1 MRLIS
6 TRTESGET
14 LGVVAA
20 DRWMPAVELVAGGP
34 ATIDALL
41 AAGPPALV
49 ALRDAAEPR
58 RIAAEGRRTDD
69 LELLPPVPRP
79 GKIVA
84 IGRNYREHVDEE
96 QAEAPPA
103 PLVFAKF
110 PSAVIGSG
118 ADITWDPEL
127 TTQVDWEAELAVVI
141 GTAARDVPVERA
153 LDHVLGYTCLNDVSA
168 RDLQFGDG
176 QWTRGKSLDTFCPL
190 GPAIVTRDEIA
201 DPQRLGIRCLVD
213 GEVVQDS
220 STDRMYFGVAEII
233 SHCSRSFTLEPGDV
247 IATGTPGGVGVFR
260 DPPRF
265 LADGSAVTVEIEG
278 IGQLTNRCRTV
289 TAATRADMTAAG
301 ASGAAATAGAA
312 SA

>member
-6 TRTESGET
+6 CETESGET
-14 LGVVAA
+14 LGVVAGE
-20 DRWMPAVELVAGGP
+20 RWMPAAELVPGGP
-34 ATIDALL
+34 ATMRQLLGGGSAVMTALHEATASGRIATDGGAVDQRQLL
-41 AAGPPALV
+41 APIPL
-49 ALRDAAEPR
+49 
-58 RIAAEGRRTDD
+58 
-69 LELLPPVPRP
+69 P

-110 PSAVIGSG
+110 PSSVVGDG
-118 ADITWDPEL
+118 AEITWDPVL
-127 TTQVDWEAELAVVI
+127 TAQVDWEAELAVVI
-141 GTAARDVPVERA
+141 GMRARHVSAEHA

-176 QWTRGKSLDTFCPL
+176 QWTRGKSLDTFCPI
-190 GPAIVTRDEIA
+190 GPWIVTTDEIP
-201 DPQRLGIRCLVD
+201 DPQRLPIRCVVD

-220 STDRMYFGVAEII
+220 STERMYFGVAEII
-233 SHCSRSFTLEPGDV
+233 SHCSRAFTLEPGDV

-265 LADGSAVTVEIEG
+265 LQDGSVVSVEIDG
-278 IGQLTNRCRTV
+278 IGRLTNVCRT
-289 TAATRADMTAAG
+289 TPGGDPATSLAAAATR
-301 ASGAAATAGAA
+301 
-312 SA
+312 